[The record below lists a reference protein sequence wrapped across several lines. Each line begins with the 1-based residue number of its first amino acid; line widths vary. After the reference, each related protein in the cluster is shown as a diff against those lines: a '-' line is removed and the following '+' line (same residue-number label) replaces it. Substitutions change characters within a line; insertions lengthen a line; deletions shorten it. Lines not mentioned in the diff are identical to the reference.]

1 MFWHRLLAVT
11 TVSVSLFVKST
22 FLSCLLLLRTYHWSY
37 VLHAIFLTD
46 LNYSSRASWPSQPAP
61 LTTSIDSLVVYVLS
75 KKEKP
80 LEVANRVDDFLLNFK
95 SRLEE
100 MSSEEIKDYADSLAK
115 ELTKPIRKLG
125 DEASKHMAK
134 IRRYAPEV
142 LMDDSG
148 SADDLPWD
156 SPEVLSEAVR

>member
-1 MFWHRLLAVT
+1 M
-11 TVSVSLFVKST
+11 
-22 FLSCLLLLRTYHWSY
+22 
-37 VLHAIFLTD
+37 TD
-46 LNYSSRASWPSQPAP
+46 LNYSSRSASWPSQPAP